1 MKLDPYLTLFIKIN
15 PKQIKDLTIR
25 PKTIQFLEEENIG
38 ENLHG
43 TGLGNDFL
51 GIAYWVT
58 KAKIG
63 KIISNLKTFVH
74 PKDTINRVKSN
85 LEWEKYFLFK
95 KYLG

>member
-25 PKTIQFLEEENIG
+25 PKTIQFLEENIG
-38 ENLHG
+38 ENIHG

-51 GIAYWVT
+51 GIMPKTQVT

-74 PKDTINRVKSN
+74 QRIQST
-85 LEWEKYFLFK
+85 E
-95 KYLG
+95 

>member
-1 MKLDPYLTLFIKIN
+1 MKLDPYLTLTHKIN

-25 PKTIQFLEEENIG
+25 PKTIQFLEENI

-51 GIAYWVT
+51 SDIPKTQVT

-74 PKDTINRVKSN
+74 QRIQST
-85 LEWEKYFLFK
+85 E
-95 KYLG
+95 